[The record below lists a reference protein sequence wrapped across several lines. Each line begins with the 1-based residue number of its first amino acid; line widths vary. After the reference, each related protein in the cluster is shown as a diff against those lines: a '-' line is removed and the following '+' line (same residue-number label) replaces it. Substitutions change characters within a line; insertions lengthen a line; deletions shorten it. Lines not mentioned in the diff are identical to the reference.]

1 MWCNHQV
8 KSNNIKTT
16 VLEFCNVSKLIMNY
30 SFFGRVAPH
39 DILQPKL
46 TLPKVTLNDILW
58 DLLTLTHS
66 YESLY
71 DVISS
76 FFCSACFYM
85 VHHMT

>member
-46 TLPKVTLNDILW
+46 TLPKVTLNDIL
-58 DLLTLTHS
+58 
-66 YESLY
+66 
-71 DVISS
+71 
-76 FFCSACFYM
+76 
-85 VHHMT
+85 